1 MRRRSSRRGWLAG
14 LGAAL
19 ALGLSGGCA
28 SRVVPAVETV
38 LAGQVSGRAAEV
50 AADSAGRGQAAG
62 PGPALAAPAAVTDPH
77 EVLRQVVLF
86 LPFSDA
92 SKYRGPWDI
101 HSGLP
106 RAVGAALEGHEF
118 LRVVAVDSALGR
130 LTRDERRGHL
140 TAARAVEVARQV
152 GADWAVLGEIEGITM
167 KRFQATVPVGGYRR
181 YEGWATATLA
191 AYRAIDGQR
200 AGEYRSETMV
210 DSKRTGIVN
219 PATYVPLDRQYL
231 LLDTYEWGSPQFWES
246 LVGQAVTQCAADL
259 GAGLS
264 GIVRPPAGLTASEPK
279 IIDVD
284 GAQAYVNAGLAE
296 GIRNGDKYGV
306 WDLGRELK
314 DPDTGA
320 VLGQA
325 LPRRVGAV
333 QVEQVLNDHLSQV
346 RILDGQE
353 RIEVHYT
360 LRAE

>member
-19 ALGLSGGCA
+19 ALALSGGCA
-28 SRVVPAVETV
+28 SGVPPAVETV
-38 LAGQVSGRAAEV
+38 FAGQVSGRAAEV

-62 PGPALAAPAAVTDPH
+62 PGPAVVVAAADPD
-77 EVLRQVVLF
+77 EILRQVVLF

-101 HSGLP
+101 YSGLP
-106 RAVGAALEGHEF
+106 RAVGAALEGQEF
-118 LRVVAVDSALGR
+118 LRVVAVDSALQR

-140 TAARAVEVARQV
+140 TAARAVELARQM

-181 YEGWATATLA
+181 YEGWATVTLV

-200 AGEYRSETMV
+200 AGEYRCETMV

-219 PATYVPLDRQYL
+219 PATHVPLDRQYL
-231 LLDTYEWGSPQFWES
+231 LLDTYEWGSAPFWDS
-246 LVGQAVTQCAADL
+246 LVGQAVQQCAADL

-264 GIVRPPAGLTASEPK
+264 GIVHPAAELVASDPK
-279 IIDVD
+279 VIDVD
-284 GAQAYVNAGLAE
+284 GDHAYINMGLAD

-314 DPDTGA
+314 DPGTGA

-325 LPRRVGAV
+325 LPRRVGVV